1 MFHKESDLEAF
12 ERVMVD
18 AHLRQPS
25 RILLYCVLA
34 FAMAGGTADELGGSC
49 RRSFDHEGIRWSARQ
64 HRERTTIRRREV
76 DAGNVKESRVG
87 ADRSSGRPPTE
98 NEPIGGGGD
107 KLITRIPS
115 SGQIDRQTNRLPVSL
130 SRLRNRGRHPFHV
143 SVTFGLGQSGRQ
155 TLATSS
161 GFVSRL
167 PFAVFRPLVGFW
179 LRLGQC

>member
-1 MFHKESDLEAF
+1 VPSTARVAPGSFVYHVLSRSVGRMHMFHKESDLEAF

-34 FAMAGGTADELGGSC
+34 IAMAGGTADELDGPC
-49 RRSFDHEGIRWSARQ
+49 RRSFDHEGIRSSARQ
-64 HRERTTIRRREV
+64 HRKRTTIRRREV
-76 DAGNVKESRVG
+76 GAGNVKESRVG

-115 SGQIDRQTNRLPVSL
+115 SGQIDSKIIACLFPSRGSAIEAATRFTCLLLSGSVSPA
-130 SRLRNRGRHPFHV
+130 G
-143 SVTFGLGQSGRQ
+143 
-155 TLATSS
+155 
-161 GFVSRL
+161 
-167 PFAVFRPLVGFW
+167 
-179 LRLGQC
+179 